1 MSEVAVSIPR
11 HQYIG
16 ESPWRAA
23 WRRLRQNV
31 LAMGGLVF
39 LILLG
44 LMCVIGP
51 VVSPY
56 KQSDQDLA
64 KQAQSW
70 TKEHW
75 MGTDAL
81 GRDVATRVMYGG
93 RVSLLVG
100 IVATVVAACIGVTY
114 GLISGLA
121 GGRVDA
127 VMMRIVDILYAFPF
141 IVFVILLN
149 AVLGKDPTIEAW
161 TASILDFLGKI
172 PGLKGAL
179 EDIGFNASFIILFAA
194 IGAVEWLTMARV
206 VRGQTLA
213 LRKQEFIT
221 AARAYGA
228 RSGRILWRHLLP
240 NVIGSVIIYASLT
253 VPGVMLLEGTLS
265 FLGLGIQPPA
275 PSWGTLINDGASQI
289 ETAPWLIIFPGA
301 FFVMTLLALNFLGDG
316 LRDALDPRSGK

>member
-1 MSEVAVSIPR
+1 MSSLSVPGI
-11 HQYIG
+11 YIG

-23 WRRLRQNV
+23 WRRLRQNL
-31 LAMGGLVF
+31 LAIGGLIF

-44 LMCVIGP
+44 LVCVFGP
-51 VVSPY
+51 MLSKY
-56 KQSDQDLA
+56 KPSDQDLE
-64 KQAQSW
+64 KQASAPS
-70 TKEHW
+70 KDHV

-81 GRDVATRVMYGG
+81 GRDVAVRVMYGG
-93 RVSLLVG
+93 RISLLVG
-100 IVATVVAACIGVTY
+100 IVATVVAASIGVTY
-114 GLISGLA
+114 GLFSGLV
-121 GGRVDA
+121 GGRTDA

-149 AVLGKDPTIEAW
+149 AVLGKDPNIEKW
-161 TASILDFLGKI
+161 TANLLNTLSTI

-213 LRKQEFIT
+213 LKNQEFIT

-228 RSGRILWRHLLP
+228 RGPRILWRHLLP
-240 NVIGSVIIYASLT
+240 NVIGPVIIYASLT
-253 VPGVMLLEGTLS
+253 VPGVMLLEATLS

-275 PSWGTLINDGASQI
+275 ASWGVLINDGASQI
-289 ETAPWLIIFPGA
+289 ENSPWLILFPGGIFA
-301 FFVMTLLALNFLGDG
+301 LTLLALNFLGDG
-316 LRDALDPRSGK
+316 LRDALDPRSGR

>member
-1 MSEVAVSIPR
+1 MSSASTHP
-11 HQYIG
+11 QTIG

-23 WRRLRQNV
+23 FRRLRQNL
-31 LAMGGLVF
+31 LAMGGFFF

-44 LMCVIGP
+44 IACVCGP
-51 VVSPY
+51 LVSPY

-64 KQAQSW
+64 KQASGPS
-70 TKEHW
+70 KEHW

-81 GRDVATRVMYGG
+81 GRDVATRVLYGG

-100 IVATVVAACIGVTY
+100 LVATSVAVLIGVAY
-114 GLISGLA
+114 GLISGLV
-121 GGRVDA
+121 GGRLDA
-127 VMMRIVDILYAFPF
+127 LMMRIVDILYAFPF

-149 AVLGKDPTIEAW
+149 TVLGKNPTVEAW
-161 TASILDFLGKI
+161 TQNVLGVLGII

-221 AARAYGA
+221 AARSYGA
-228 RSGRILWRHLLP
+228 GAWRVLTRHLLP
-240 NVIGSVIIYASLT
+240 NVVGSVIIYASLT
-253 VPGVMLLEGTLS
+253 VPGVMLLEATLS

-275 PSWGTLINDGASQI
+275 ASWGVLINDGSAQI
-289 ETAPWLIIFPGA
+289 ENAPWLIIFPGGIFA
-301 FFVMTLLALNFLGDG
+301 LTLLALNFLGDG

>member
-1 MSEVAVSIPR
+1 MSSVSVHPKT
-11 HQYIG
+11 YG

-23 WRRLRQNV
+23 FRRLLHNV
-31 LAMGGLVF
+31 LAVGGCIF
-39 LILLG
+39 LIFLVLA
-44 LMCVIGP
+44 CAFGP
-51 VVSPY
+51 LASQY
-56 KQSDQDLA
+56 NQSDQDLE
-64 KQAQSW
+64 KQASRP
-70 TKEHW
+70 TAEHW

-81 GRDVATRVMYGG
+81 GRDVATRVLYGG

-100 IVATVVAACIGVTY
+100 IVATGVAAVIGVSY
-114 GLISGLA
+114 GLISGLV

-127 VMMRIVDILYAFPF
+127 AMMRVVDILYAFPF

-161 TASILDFLGKI
+161 TRSVMDFLAFI
-172 PGLKGAL
+172 PGLKAAM

-213 LRKQEFIT
+213 LKRQEFIT
-221 AARAYGA
+221 AARSYGA
-228 RSGRILWRHLLP
+228 GTGRILVRHLLP
-240 NVIGSVIIYASLT
+240 NVIGPVIIYASLT
-253 VPGVMLLEGTLS
+253 VPAVMLLEATLS

-275 PSWGTLINDGASQI
+275 PSWGTLIKDGADQV
-289 ETAPWLIIFPGA
+289 ENAPWLIFFPGGIFA
-301 FFVMTLLALNFLGDG
+301 LTLLALNFLGDG

>member
-1 MSEVAVSIPR
+1 MSSSAPAPTP
-11 HQYIG
+11 YIG
-16 ESPWRAA
+16 DSPWRAA
-23 WRRLRQNV
+23 IRRLRQNL
-31 LAMGGLVF
+31 LAVGGLIFLVLLTAACVF
-39 LILLG
+39 
-44 LMCVIGP
+44 GP
-51 VVSPY
+51 MLSNY

-64 KQAQSW
+64 KQASGPSAS
-70 TKEHW
+70 HW
-75 MGTDAL
+75 MGTDSL
-81 GRDVATRVMYGG
+81 GRDVATRVLYGG

-100 IVATVVAACIGVTY
+100 LVATSVAVVIGVLY
-114 GLISGLA
+114 GLISGLV

-149 AVLGKDPTIEAW
+149 TVLGKNENVQEFTEW
-161 TASILDFLGKI
+161 VLGILGVI

-179 EDIGFNASFIILFAA
+179 DDIGFNASFIILFAA

-228 RSGRILWRHLLP
+228 QFWRILIKHLLP

-253 VPGVMLLEGTLS
+253 VPGVMLLEATLS

-275 PSWGTLINDGASQI
+275 ASWGVLILDGSAQI
-289 ETAPWLIIFPGA
+289 ENAWWLLVFPGGVFA
-301 FFVMTLLALNFLGDG
+301 LTLLALNFLGDG
-316 LRDALDPRSGK
+316 LRDALDPKSGR